1 MAKEMRLSNN
11 IRVDEN
17 GFRVC
22 STTDKLQEENP
33 EQYDLLIKALAELD
47 DCKARKKEMNQWEK
61 DIISRIHDLMPKGI
75 MEIPGFG
82 KVTKSTSKSKKWD
95 NEAMWDILI
104 ARALDSRLIDKET
117 GEVLEREASAV
128 RRVIEECA
136 YVSYWR
142 TTPLIETY
150 GIDPEEYYETS
161 NPKPALRIQ

>member
-1 MAKEMRLSNN
+1 MSKEIQLNKNM
-11 IRVDEN
+11 RVDEN

-22 STTDKLQEENP
+22 STTDTMKEEQP
-33 EQYDLLIKALAELD
+33 EEYKLLIQAFAELD
-47 DCKARKKEMNQWEK
+47 DCREQKKELNVWER
-61 DIISRIHDLMPKGI
+61 DIIERIHELMPKGV
-75 MEIPGFG
+75 MYIPAIG
-82 KVTKSTSKSKKWD
+82 KVTRSTSTSKKWD
-95 NEAMWDILI
+95 NEAMWNVLI
-104 ARALDSRLIDKET
+104 ARALDSRMVDKET

-161 NPKPALRIQ
+161 NPKPAIRIQ